1 MYRLLF
7 YQPQDMVILLQKTL
21 RKTAYIHLLFNKYF
35 CKLFVIKRFA
45 LTIWELRK
53 LAIKSLPDS
62 KCNAFGVEIS
72 CMSGKG
78 IASTSESIIAIFLR
92 LFFIN

>member
-1 MYRLLF
+1 MTCRPILILVNILYLKLGKVSHNRLI
-7 YQPQDMVILLQKTL
+7 Y
-21 RKTAYIHLLFNKYF
+21 NEYF

-62 KCNAFGVEIS
+62 KRNAFGVEIS